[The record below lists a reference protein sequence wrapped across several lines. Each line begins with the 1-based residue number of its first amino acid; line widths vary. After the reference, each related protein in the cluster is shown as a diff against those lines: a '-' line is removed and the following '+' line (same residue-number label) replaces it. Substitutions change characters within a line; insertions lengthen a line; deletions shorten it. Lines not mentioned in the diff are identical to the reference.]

1 MSAMQETVSDEARG
15 GDNDHVMDA
24 FYEAILGGDFQW
36 RMPAE
41 DARSVRVN
49 QVMQHLDGMM
59 LSELKGKVNM
69 AVSGFEST
77 IAMARLDASASEVR
91 GRTEAMAAAT
101 EEMSATVKVM
111 AERAQDV
118 RELSVSARDSVVV
131 GHSSMDETVQ
141 VMGATSS
148 QMLAAIEQM
157 DALKT
162 ISSEIGGLLST
173 IKKIS
178 DQTNL
183 LALNATIEAARA
195 GDAGKGFA
203 VVAGEVKELS
213 RQTRQVT
220 DNISEKSQE
229 IEHTVNSAVASIEQ
243 ISETVQSAASSLD
256 ESGKAMTEITGNMQM
271 VDERVRDITHAAEDQ
286 ALASTEIADGVATT
300 AQEADA
306 LKDLAKESLD
316 MTDSLGEL
324 VKQDLMAFA
333 ELNISD
339 AVIQLAKSD
348 HMLWKKRLIDMILE
362 RGEIREEEVTDHHQC
377 RLGKWYDGP
386 GQQSYGQH
394 ASFGELVTPH
404 ADVHRL
410 ARAAVA
416 KFNQGDRA
424 GAVADVEAI
433 GPLSDEVVALL
444 SALELR

>member
-1 MSAMQETVSDEARG
+1 M
-15 GDNDHVMDA
+15 N
-24 FYEAILGGDFQW
+24 GDFQW

-41 DARSVRVN
+41 DARSMRIN
-49 QVMQHLDGMM
+49 QVMQHLDVMM
-59 LSELKGKVNM
+59 LAELKGKVNM

-77 IAMARLDASASEVR
+77 IAMARLDASANEVR

-118 RELSVSARDSVVV
+118 RELSVSARDSVGV
-131 GHSSMDETVQ
+131 GHASMDETVQ
-141 VMGATSS
+141 VMGATST
-148 QMLAAIEQM
+148 QMLVAIQKM
-157 DALKT
+157 DELKT
-162 ISSEIGGLLST
+162 ISGEIGGLLAT

-195 GDAGKGFA
+195 GEAGKGFA

-220 DNISEKSQE
+220 DNISGKSQE
-229 IEHTVNSAVASIEQ
+229 IENTVNSAVGSIEQ
-243 ISETVQSAASSLD
+243 ISETVQKAASSLE
-256 ESGKAMTEITGNMQM
+256 ESGKAMSEITENMQM

-286 ALASTEIADGVATT
+286 ALASVEIANGVATT

-306 LKDLAKESLD
+306 LKELARESLD

-324 VKQDLMAFA
+324 VKQDLMDFA
-333 ELNISD
+333 ELKISD

-348 HMLWKKRLIDMILE
+348 HMLWKKRLIDMILG

-386 GQQSYGQH
+386 GMQHYGQH
-394 ASFGELVTPH
+394 PGFAQLVTPH
-404 ADVHRL
+404 SDVHRL
-410 ARAAVA
+410 AREAVA
-416 KFNQGDRA
+416 KFNQGDKA

-433 GPLSDEVVALL
+433 GPLSDEVVKLL
-444 SALELR
+444 SSLESH